1 MKSMTGYGIG
11 EVKWKGRTFHAE
23 ARSLNHRSIDIR
35 VRVPRGYLLLEL
47 EIVKYVREMCARG
60 SIDIF
65 VEEAVMASG
74 GEFSLDAAAA
84 RNVLSRL
91 KKLQRL
97 LAFKGEIQLEHLM
110 PFREFFFRSGSDI
123 DHEGCH
129 RAMFQAFKKAMKDLG
144 SMRMREGKALRGHI
158 MKILDRILAVLKDC
172 EEKAPLVLTEI
183 RNRMKAKI
191 STLLEKGQE
200 IDKGR
205 LEQEL
210 AFYAERHDISEEV
223 ERLKSHHSQASSL
236 LDLDGPVGV
245 KLGFIFQEMAR
256 EAGTLV
262 SKAGNS
268 TLTQYALELRTWVE
282 KAREQ
287 VQNIE

>member
-47 EIVKYVREMCARG
+47 EIVKHVKEMCARG
-60 SIDIF
+60 SVDIF
-65 VEEAVMASG
+65 VEEEVMTHG
-74 GEFSLDAAAA
+74 GEFSLDAAKA

-97 LAFKGEIQLEHLM
+97 LALKGEIRMDHLM
-110 PFREFFFRSGSDI
+110 LFREFILRGSSDR

-129 RAMFQAFKKAMKDLG
+129 RAMFQAFKKAMRDLG
-144 SMRMREGKALRGHI
+144 SMRQREGKALRGHI
-158 MKILDRILAVLKDC
+158 KKILDKILAVLTDC
-172 EEKAPLVLTEI
+172 EEKAPLVLIEI
-183 RNRMKAKI
+183 RKRMKGKI
-191 STLLEKGQE
+191 SNLLEKGQD
-200 IDKGR
+200 IDNGK

-210 AFYAERHDISEEV
+210 AFFAERHDISEEV
-223 ERLKSHHSQASSL
+223 ERLKSHYSQARSL
-236 LDLDGPVGV
+236 LDLAGPVGV

-262 SKAGNS
+262 SKSGHSSLA
-268 TLTQYALELRTWVE
+268 QCALDLRTWVE

>member
-11 EVKWKGRTFHAE
+11 EAKWKGRTFHAE

-47 EIVKYVREMCARG
+47 EIVKHVKEMCARG
-60 SIDIF
+60 SIDIL
-65 VEEAVMASG
+65 VEEAVMTHG
-74 GEFSLDAAAA
+74 GEFSLDAAVA

-97 LAFKGEIQLEHLM
+97 LELKGEIRLEHLM
-110 PFREFFFRSGSDI
+110 PFREFFLRGNSDI

-129 RAMFQAFKKAMKDLG
+129 RAMFQAFKKAMRDLG
-144 SMRMREGKALRGHI
+144 SMKQMEGRALRGHI
-158 MKILDRILAVLKDC
+158 KKILDRILAVLKDC

-183 RNRMKAKI
+183 RKRMKGKI
-191 STLLEKGQE
+191 SNLLEKGQE
-200 IDKGR
+200 IDNGR

-223 ERLKSHHSQASSL
+223 ERLKSHYSQVISL

-262 SKAGNS
+262 SKAGHS
-268 TLTQYALELRTWVE
+268 VLTQCALDLRTWVE